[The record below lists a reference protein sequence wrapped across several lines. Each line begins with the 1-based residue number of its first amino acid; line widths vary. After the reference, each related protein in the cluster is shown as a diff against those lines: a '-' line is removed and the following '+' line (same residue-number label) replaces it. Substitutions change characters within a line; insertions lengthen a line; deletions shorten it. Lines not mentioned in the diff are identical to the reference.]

1 MLINLTGLTFSADG
15 TSHKNLNYNSRH
27 ANYLVTDKNGNK
39 VHVTRFLGLQ
49 TSLDGSSEQA
59 VNDWDDEL
67 QNIADIF
74 NDSPLAQESDN
85 FL

>member
-1 MLINLTGLTFSADG
+1 
-15 TSHKNLNYNSRH
+15 
-27 ANYLVTDKNGNK
+27 LVTDKNGNK

-74 NDSPLAQESDN
+74 NDSPLARESDN
-85 FL
+85 FLQLVEIFVKLSGMSSD